1 MARIISK
8 KSTNAAKNE
17 RSSQY
22 MNILSRKSI
31 IALVE
36 DGLKVM
42 SDMSHNSSVLLNE
55 LSQRVVVVLVQTSHS
70 GNIGAVARALKNMG
84 LCRLHLVSPKQF
96 PSEEAVARSSG
107 ASEILD
113 TAKVFDSLV
122 DAVADAS
129 YVVGASARMR
139 SFPWPVMSPRD
150 LSGQVVEQLAS
161 ANTVDDSVTGDACTD
176 IALVFGRE
184 SSGLT
189 NEELQQCNAH
199 VNIPANPDYSSLNL
213 AMAVQ
218 VISYELRMACLNA
231 LENEASISPV
241 LGPESAGW
249 DAELSTVSEV
259 EGMLDHLTK
268 VMTATNYYD
277 PENPG
282 LLLPRLRRLFQRRGL
297 DKMELNILRGILK
310 SVEKKL

>member
-17 RSSQY
+17 RSPQY

-31 IALVE
+31 IALMK

-42 SDMSHNSSVLLNE
+42 SDMSQNSSVLLNE

-113 TAKVFDSLV
+113 VAKVFDSLV

-139 SFPWPVMSPRD
+139 SFPWPVMSPGD
-150 LSGQVVEQLAS
+150 LSGQVVEQLTSAS
-161 ANTVDDSVTGDACTD
+161 TVDESATGNTCTD

-231 LENEASISPV
+231 LENDASISPV

-249 DAELSTVSEV
+249 DAEPSTVSEV
-259 EGMLDHLTK
+259 EGMLEHLTK

>member
-1 MARIISK
+1 
-8 KSTNAAKNE
+8 
-17 RSSQY
+17 

-36 DGLKVM
+36 DGVKLM
-42 SDMSHNSSVLLNE
+42 SDMSQNSSVLLNA

-84 LCRLHLVSPKQF
+84 LCRLHLVAPKQF
-96 PSEEAVARSSG
+96 PSDEAVARSSG

-113 TAKVFDSLV
+113 AAKVFDSLV

-150 LSGQVVEQLAS
+150 LSGQVVEQLTAV
-161 ANTVDDSVTGDACTD
+161 NTDDDGVTTRVARPD

-199 VNIPANPDYSSLNL
+199 VNIPANPEYSSLNL

-218 VISYELRMACLNA
+218 VISYELRMACLGV
-231 LENEASISPV
+231 LDGDASIRPV
-241 LGPESAGW
+241 LGPDSEGW
-249 DAELSTVSEV
+249 DSEPSTISEV
-259 EGMLDHLTK
+259 EGMLEHLMR
-268 VMTATNYYD
+268 VITATNYYD

>member
-1 MARIISK
+1 
-8 KSTNAAKNE
+8 
-17 RSSQY
+17 

-31 IALVE
+31 IALMK

-42 SDMSHNSSVLLNE
+42 SDMSQNSSVLLNE

-70 GNIGAVARALKNMG
+70 GNIGVVARALKNMG

-113 TAKVFDSLV
+113 VAKVFDSLV

-139 SFPWPVMSPRD
+139 SFPWPVMSPGD
-150 LSGQVVEQLAS
+150 LSGQVVEQLTSAS
-161 ANTVDDSVTGDACTD
+161 TVDESATGNTCTD

-231 LENEASISPV
+231 LENDASISPV

-249 DAELSTVSEV
+249 DAEPSTVSEV
-259 EGMLDHLTK
+259 EGMLEHLTK

>member
-1 MARIISK
+1 
-8 KSTNAAKNE
+8 
-17 RSSQY
+17 

-184 SSGLT
+184 SIGLT

-199 VNIPANPDYSSLNL
+199 VNIPANPEYSSLNL

-231 LENEASISPV
+231 LENDASISPV

>member
-1 MARIISK
+1 
-8 KSTNAAKNE
+8 
-17 RSSQY
+17 

-36 DGLKVM
+36 DGFKVM
-42 SDMSHNSSVLLNE
+42 SDMSQNSSVLLNE

-113 TAKVFDSLV
+113 VAKVFDSLV

-150 LSGQVVEQLAS
+150 LSGQVVEQLTS
-161 ANTVDDSVTGDACTD
+161 ANTVDDSTTGDACTD

-199 VNIPANPDYSSLNL
+199 VHIPANPDYSSLNL

-218 VISYELRMACLNA
+218 VISYELRMACLNV
-231 LENEASISPV
+231 LENDASISPV

-249 DAELSTVSEV
+249 DAEPSTVSEV
-259 EGMLDHLTK
+259 EGMLEHLTK

>member
-36 DGLKVM
+36 DGFKVM
-42 SDMSHNSSVLLNE
+42 SDMSQNSSVLLNE

-113 TAKVFDSLV
+113 VAKVFDSLV

-139 SFPWPVMSPRD
+139 SFPWPIMSPRG
-150 LSGQVVEQLAS
+150 LSGQVVEQLTS
-161 ANTVDDSVTGDACTD
+161 ANTVDDSATGDACTD

-218 VISYELRMACLNA
+218 VISYELRMACLNV
-231 LENEASISPV
+231 LENDASISPV

-249 DAELSTVSEV
+249 DAEPSTVSEV
-259 EGMLDHLTK
+259 EGMLEHLTK

-310 SVEKKL
+310 SVERKL